1 MRFLS
6 EILNQDI
13 QIWNALK
20 SSIRYLPVGVTG
32 LWLISLWNPRSFW
45 KSSSAAACASFL
57 SMFRSLP
64 RPRGQVRE
72 EEAGVDVL
80 FLTLVNYYVFRN
92 IHIHTYIYVHIL
104 QGRDMKM
111 KSRSLLIILDGPPSL
126 LLLLFSL
133 FFLYNIDFA
142 DDSENYNFKYRP
154 CFLKSSCF
162 SKTYIYIQGCIFLF
176 ILW

>member
-1 MRFLS
+1 MRFQS
-6 EILNQDI
+6 EIFYQDK
-13 QIWNALK
+13 QISNALK
-20 SSIRYLPVGVTG
+20 NYIRYLPVGVTG

-92 IHIHTYIYVHIL
+92 IHIRTYIDVHLL

-154 CFLKSSCF
+154 CFFKSS
-162 SKTYIYIQGCIFLF
+162 
-176 ILW
+176 